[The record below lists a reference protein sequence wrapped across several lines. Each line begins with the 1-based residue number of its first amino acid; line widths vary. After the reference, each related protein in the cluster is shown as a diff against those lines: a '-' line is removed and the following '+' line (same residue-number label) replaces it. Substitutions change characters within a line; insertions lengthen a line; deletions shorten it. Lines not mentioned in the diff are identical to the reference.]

1 MTVGDRWARRAAGTV
16 AAAALVTG
24 LAVVAAGCGSSSDS
38 ADAGA
43 STGASGAGG
52 ELSLVAYAVPEPAFA
67 EIIPA
72 FQATPAGKDVTFS
85 QSYGASGDQSRAVAN
100 GLPADVV
107 NLSVAPD
114 ITRLVDAGL
123 VAKDWEDNAT
133 KGVPATSVVVFGV
146 RPGNPKG
153 IKEWTDLTRDGIGVV
168 TANFQT
174 SGSAKWNALAAW
186 GAARKRGESEA
197 GATTY
202 LNELYDNVVAQEKSG
217 REATSTFQ
225 AGRGDVL
232 LTYENEAIAAKR
244 KGVELDYVV
253 PSETMKIEAP
263 AAVTEKA
270 PKAASD
276 FLDFLYT
283 PEAQRLW
290 AKAGFRPVNEA
301 IAKET
306 SGDLPATK
314 TVFDIGFFG
323 GWPAAQ
329 AKFFEEP
336 EGIAVKASQQ
346 AAG

>member
-1 MTVGDRWARRAAGTV
+1 MTVGDRWASRIAGTV
-16 AAAALVTG
+16 AAAAVIAG
-24 LAVVAAGCGSSSDS
+24 AAVVATGCGSGSDS
-38 ADAGA
+38 PSA
-43 STGASGAGG
+43 STAASGEGS

-72 FQATPAGKDVTFS
+72 FQKTPAGQGVAFS

-123 VAKDWEDNAT
+123 VAGNWEDNET

-153 IKEWTDLTRDGIGVV
+153 IKEWADLTKDGIGVV

-202 LNELYDNVVAQEKSG
+202 LNDLYDNVVAQEKSG

-263 AAVTEKA
+263 AAITESA

-290 AKAGFRPVNEA
+290 AKAGFRPVDEA

-306 SGDLPATK
+306 TADLPATD

-329 AKFFEEP
+329 EKFFDEP
-336 EGIAVKASQQ
+336 DGIAVKASQQ

>member
-1 MTVGDRWARRAAGTV
+1 MTVGDRWASRIAGTV
-16 AAAALVTG
+16 ASVALVAG
-24 LAVVAAGCGSSSDS
+24 ASIVAVGCGGSGS
-38 ADAGA
+38 ADASGTDGGA
-43 STGASGAGG
+43 AGG
-52 ELSLVAYAVPEPAFA
+52 TELSLVAYAVPEPAFA
-67 EIIPA
+67 DIIPA
-72 FQATPAGKDVTFS
+72 FQKTDAGTGVTFS

-100 GLPADVV
+100 GLPADIV

-123 VAKDWEDNAT
+123 VSKDWDRNET
-133 KGVPATSVVVFGV
+133 KGVPATSVVVLGV

-153 IKEWTDLTRDGIGVV
+153 ITEWTDLTKDGVEVV

-197 GATTY
+197 GATQY

-232 LTYENEAIAAKR
+232 LTYENEAIAAKA

-253 PSETMKIEAP
+253 PSETMRIEAP
-263 AAVTEKA
+263 AAITEKA
-270 PKAASD
+270 PQAASA

-290 AKAGFRPVNEA
+290 AKAGFRPVDEA
-301 IAKET
+301 VAKET
-306 SGDLPATK
+306 TADLPATK
-314 TVFDIGFFG
+314 TVFDIDFFG
-323 GWPAAQ
+323 GWSAAQ
-329 AKFFEEP
+329 EKFFDEP
-336 EGIAVKASQQ
+336 DGLAVKASQQ